1 MFRSCAYSSLHE
13 IYRKMVSL
21 MGEDQI
27 NELIFLLRQSGRRFR
42 QQAFRE
48 VKKYNLTVPQSIVL
62 RTLSFEGK
70 QSLAGLSE
78 QAGMSTSSLSGI
90 VDRLEGMGYLERK
103 RDQKD
108 RRVVW
113 IDLTPE
119 GKTFVKKVPALNPNF
134 LKSRLLR
141 LPPADIELLIL
152 QLRKFIRILE
162 ETEFPAKGEES

>member
-1 MFRSCAYSSLHE
+1 
-13 IYRKMVSL
+13 

-27 NELIFLLRQSGRRFR
+27 NELIFLLRQSGRTFR
-42 QQAFRE
+42 QRAFLE

-62 RTLSFEGK
+62 RTLAYEGK

-90 VDRLEGMGYLERK
+90 VDRLEGMGYVERQ
-103 RDQKD
+103 RDQTD

-113 IDLTPE
+113 IDLTPA
-119 GKTFVKKVPALNPNF
+119 GKAFIKGVPALNPNF

-141 LPPADIELLIL
+141 LPPEDIQLLIL
-152 QLRKFIRILE
+152 QLRKFIDILE
-162 ETEFPAKGEES
+162 DPESPSKGEES

>member
-1 MFRSCAYSSLHE
+1 
-13 IYRKMVSL
+13 MVSL

-27 NELIFLLRQSGRRFR
+27 NELIFLLRQSGRTFR
-42 QQAFRE
+42 QRAFLE

-62 RTLSFEGK
+62 RTLAYEGK

-90 VDRLEGMGYLERK
+90 VDRLEGMGYVERQ
-103 RDQKD
+103 RDQTD

-119 GKTFVKKVPALNPNF
+119 GKAFIKGVPALNPNF

-141 LPPADIELLIL
+141 LPPEDIQLLIL
-152 QLRKFIRILE
+152 QLRKFIDILE
-162 ETEFPAKGEES
+162 EPESPSKGEES